1 MNRRGIIP
9 ECAIEIST
17 DLSGIVIHPKSVI
30 QNLNHL
36 LDTLSDQGV
45 IIGLYV
51 KEAFSNSNE
60 ARFYVGNFRL
70 VPRPITLQS
79 PRYLLPKPAALFLHL
94 PNAPILCC
102 AAFRNKLVQI
112 ALACL
117 KRRFRELALK

>member
-36 LDTLSDQGV
+36 LDALSDQVV

-79 PRYLLPKPAALFLHL
+79 PRYLLPKPAAYSFIFLMRRSY
-94 PNAPILCC
+94 A
-102 AAFRNKLVQI
+102 V
-112 ALACL
+112 
-117 KRRFRELALK
+117 RRFETNSSKLPSLA